1 MYADTRPVG
10 TCPRCGAEIA
20 SERVII
26 RYERA
31 DGEAMY
37 ATCPSCH
44 DVVRPD
50 PVVESTA

>member
-10 TCPRCGAEIA
+10 TCPRCGAEITPG
-20 SERVII
+20 RVII

-37 ATCPSCH
+37 ATCPDCR
-44 DVVRPD
+44 DVIRPD
-50 PVVESTA
+50 RAVEPTA